1 MVIAIQVIKAYI
13 ATSIKL
19 PLTDNSVYGNF

>member
-13 ATSIKL
+13 ATSIEL
-19 PLTDNSVYGNF
+19 PLTDDSVYDNF